1 MSAPEGGHGCPLP
14 RPPRTWGVHMIRS
27 LSAIFAV
34 CVLLAGAA
42 IFEHFYVSKAFEDFS
57 TELTSLYEKADAQTA
72 NYEDARAVQT
82 AWEARKERLQIFLPH
97 NDVARVDNYLAETV
111 RLVAEENYAPALPK
125 LEALMHLAQTFPNA
139 YRPTPANIF

>member
-1 MSAPEGGHGCPLP
+1 
-14 RPPRTWGVHMIRS
+14 MIRS

-42 IFEHFYVSKAFEDFS
+42 IFERLYVDKAFADFHV
-57 TELTSLYEKADAQTA
+57 ELTSLYEKTDEGRA

-111 RLVAEENYAPALPK
+111 RLVAEGDYAPAQAGGAHAPCRDLPAR
-125 LEALMHLAQTFPNA
+125 L
-139 YRPTPANIF
+139 PAHARQYLLKQ

>member
-1 MSAPEGGHGCPLP
+1 
-14 RPPRTWGVHMIRS
+14 MIRS
-27 LSAIFAV
+27 LSAIFVV

-57 TELTSLYEKADAQTA
+57 AELTSLYEKADAQTA
-72 NYEDARAVQT
+72 NHEDARAVQT

>member
-1 MSAPEGGHGCPLP
+1 
-14 RPPRTWGVHMIRS
+14 MIRS

-57 TELTSLYEKADAQTA
+57 AELTSLYEKADAQTA

-125 LEALMHLAQTFPNA
+125 LEALMHLAQTFPKA

>member
-1 MSAPEGGHGCPLP
+1 
-14 RPPRTWGVHMIRS
+14 MIRS
-27 LSAIFAV
+27 VSAIFAV

-42 IFEHFYVSKAFEDFS
+42 IFEHFYVSKAFEVFS
-57 TELTSLYEKADAQTA
+57 AELTSLYEKADAQTA
-72 NYEDARAVQT
+72 NYEDTRAVQT

>member
-1 MSAPEGGHGCPLP
+1 
-14 RPPRTWGVHMIRS
+14 MIRS

-57 TELTSLYEKADAQTA
+57 AELTSLYEKADTQTA

>member
-1 MSAPEGGHGCPLP
+1 
-14 RPPRTWGVHMIRS
+14 MIRS
-27 LSAIFAV
+27 LPAIFAV

-42 IFEHFYVSKAFEDFS
+42 IFERLYVDKAFADFHV
-57 TELTSLYEKADAQTA
+57 ELTSLYEKTDEGRA

-111 RLVAEENYAPALPK
+111 RLVAEGDYAPALPK
-125 LEALMHLAQTFPNA
+125 LEAHMHHAETIPHA
-139 YRPTPANIF
+139 YLPTPANIFCSN